1 MTREVAKAINA
12 LSNKM
17 NVIQQSINQFFGK
30 KCDDNNDAIIN
41 AEQTITDMD
50 LAMIE
55 AEQQHFGESA
65 KVIQRTFCSESSHT

>member
-55 AEQQHFGESA
+55 AEQQQTDMDIRILELEE
-65 KVIQRTFCSESSHT
+65 KNSE